1 MTTQDLIA
9 EIQTV
14 VPYVVQTLSPAVPQ
28 NPLQNGGTVIG
39 INGFPFGTVNTTRAT
54 QSTAMLQK
62 LLADA
67 TGIPYDSGATESV
80 G

>member
-1 MTTQDLIA
+1 MTLQDLIA
-9 EIQTV
+9 EIQTII
-14 VPYVVQTLSPAVPQ
+14 PYVVETLSPAVPQ
-28 NPLQNGGTVIG
+28 NPLQNGGAVLG
-39 INGFPFGTVNTTRAT
+39 INGFPFGVINTTRAT
-54 QSTAMLQK
+54 TSMAMLQK